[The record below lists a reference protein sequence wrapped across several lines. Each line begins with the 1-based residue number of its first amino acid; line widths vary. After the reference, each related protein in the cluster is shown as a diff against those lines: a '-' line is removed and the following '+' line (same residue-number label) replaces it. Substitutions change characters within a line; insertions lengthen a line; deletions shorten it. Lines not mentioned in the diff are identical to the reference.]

1 LASRVRNSLSDQRH
15 WAVVIAGFALSAVLL
30 SAVGM
35 FGVLAYYVSRQHKEI
50 GIRLAL
56 GADAH
61 RILRMVLR
69 RGFGSAL
76 AGMLAGAV
84 LAQFMMRGLESLLF
98 DVERID
104 SLIVAGGAA
113 LLAGI
118 ALVACWLP
126 ARRAARVDA
135 MEALRHE

>member
-84 LAQFMMRGLESLLF
+84 LAQVMMRGLESLLF